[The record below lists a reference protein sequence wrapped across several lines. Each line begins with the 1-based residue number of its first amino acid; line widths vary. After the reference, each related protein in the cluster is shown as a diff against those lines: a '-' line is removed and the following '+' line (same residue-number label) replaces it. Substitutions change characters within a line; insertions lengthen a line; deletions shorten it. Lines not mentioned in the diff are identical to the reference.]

1 MKITEFRKLI
11 REEIRKVITEAQ
23 APKYKAKHASN
34 NLVAAIYFSWNKAQN
49 NNQSLWDKVI
59 QILEQEDCVLI
70 NYVVTDSVCEF
81 EFAPRGV
88 QTSGPT
94 TIDELEDYK
103 NRVTDALKPLSKA
116 FTGYDV
122 YIVGA

>member
-11 REEIRKVITEAQ
+11 REEVRRVVKEAQ
-23 APKYKAKHASN
+23 APKYKAKHQNN
-34 NLVAAIYFSWNKAQN
+34 NLVAAMYFSWNKAES

-59 QILEQEDCVLI
+59 QILEQEDCILI

-81 EFAPRGV
+81 EFQPSIGV
-88 QTSGPT
+88 QAQDQLDDSR
-94 TIDELEDYK
+94 I
-103 NRVTDALKPLSKA
+103 RVIDALKPLSSQ

-122 YIVGA
+122 YIVGS